1 MSTTPATTGA
11 ATADSTPAW
20 PDTVD
25 YVVIGAGAAGCVL
38 ASRLSED
45 PAVTVALVEIGP
57 GVVDP
62 ALTVPANTLAFW
74 SSGHD
79 SVWPAPTTPQAHA
92 AGRVVPLLTG
102 RGVGGGSSVN
112 AMGWFQ
118 GLPADYDGWAADGAQ
133 GWSWADMQPYFRRI
147 EDHELGASTHHAAGG
162 PMSITSPRHT
172 HPLSMAFLAAGRHL
186 GWPLSQD
193 LNGAQRT
200 GVALASSNI
209 RDGARHS
216 VVDGYLTPARG
227 RDNLVVLHQTQ
238 VTRIEVDGNR
248 AVGVHLRPAPAHGAP
263 ARTQFLSAR
272 RGVVLCAG
280 AIRTPAA
287 ADAVG
292 HRGCRRATRARHT
305 GGNRSATGRPQPA
318 GPPPC
323 GADLVAARRR
333 QPAGSVLPTARAVLR
348 TGATRPLVLPRPSS
362 GLPRRRRPHHR
373 PTGATQHPPRSARRR
388 RGRRHATHGGAD
400 GVLQVALV
408 DPASR
413 GTVTLT
419 SSDPSDPVA
428 VDPRYLAEP
437 GDRARLRDGI
447 RMTFDLFS
455 TDALQQLAG
464 DPLTPLNLDD
474 NSIDAFLDTNLI
486 SYHHPVGTAR
496 IGGPDNAVVS
506 PTLNVHG
513 IDQLWVADASVMPT
527 ITRANTHAPTIAI
540 AEHAADLVTR
550 AKN

>member
-92 AGRVVPLLTG
+92 ASRVVPLLTG

-280 AIRTPAA
+280 AIRTPQLLMLSGIGAADELHAHDIPVVTDLPQVGRNLQDHPRVVLTWSLRDADSQRDLSYQQPEQYYELARRGPWSSLAQAVASLAVGDLTTDPQALPSIHLGVLAAGVDAGMPPTEVPMVFCKSPWSTPPAA
-287 ADAVG
+287 A
-292 HRGCRRATRARHT
+292 
-305 GGNRSATGRPQPA
+305 RSP
-318 GPPPC
+318 
-323 GADLVAARRR
+323 
-333 QPAGSVLPTARAVLR
+333 
-348 TGATRPLVLPRPSS
+348 
-362 GLPRRRRPHHR
+362 
-373 PTGATQHPPRSARRR
+373 
-388 RGRRHATHGGAD
+388 
-400 GVLQVALV
+400 
-408 DPASR
+408 
-413 GTVTLT
+413 
-419 SSDPSDPVA
+419 
-428 VDPRYLAEP
+428 
-437 GDRARLRDGI
+437 
-447 RMTFDLFS
+447 
-455 TDALQQLAG
+455 
-464 DPLTPLNLDD
+464 
-474 NSIDAFLDTNLI
+474 
-486 SYHHPVGTAR
+486 
-496 IGGPDNAVVS
+496 
-506 PTLNVHG
+506 
-513 IDQLWVADASVMPT
+513 
-527 ITRANTHAPTIAI
+527 
-540 AEHAADLVTR
+540 
-550 AKN
+550 